1 MKMEKF
7 NLYISAL
14 TIAFILMFQTSY
26 SQMNIPIDKNE
37 FKTSEKSGYK
47 EALNAIKLGDENF
60 ESNSMTSFGGYQKAL
75 TEYLAANTY
84 NNNNAALNYKLGVCY
99 IFSSEKKKAIPF
111 LEKSYSLNPKVSIDI
126 KYVMGLA
133 YQKCGMYK
141 EAISN
146 YTDFK
151 NSDYKNELKK
161 LKMNEDLYNVE
172 ARIKECESAEK
183 LKEHQA
189 RVFIDNLGPNINS
202 KYSDYG
208 PVISTDET
216 MMIFTSRREGSVG
229 GRIDIDG
236 QYFEDLYISYNEGDN
251 RWAPPTNMK
260 TLNTDEHD
268 ASVGLSPDG
277 SIFYTFKGTP
287 DGNLYESTLK
297 GDNWSKPKPLSK
309 NINTKYHES
318 SISISSDGK
327 ILYFV
332 SERPKDEFGTPTK
345 GGKDIYISERTA
357 KGEWGP
363 ARNIGTPINTEY
375 DEEGVFIHPD
385 NRTLYFSSKREG
397 TIGGYDIFYSEM
409 DDDGNWGEPVNIG
422 IPINTPDDDIFFI
435 VTGNGRYAYMSSNRE
450 GSLGLQDIWRITFLG
465 PEKPMVA
472 GTEDNLIASSNAL
485 IQTVVKQET
494 VEVKKVRLT
503 IMKGTITD
511 AETGAPLE
519 SAIEIVDLEKD
530 EVYATLESNA
540 ATGKYLISLPSGK
553 NYGITARTE
562 GYLFHSENV
571 DVPAAT
577 SYQEIIKDIKLKP
590 INVGA
595 TIILSNIFFDFN
607 KSTLRDISKAEL
619 DNLVRLLTV
628 DYPKMVI
635 EIGGHTDNVGSLE
648 YNTKLST
655 NRAKAVVDYLSA
667 HGVAQER
674 LSYKGYAYQQPI
686 DTNDTEEGRQKNRR
700 VEFKVISV
708 K

>member
-1 MKMEKF
+1 MDKF
-7 NLYISAL
+7 KLYISAL
-14 TIAFILMFQTSY
+14 ALAFIIMFQTSY
-26 SQMNIPIDKNE
+26 SQINVPIDKKE

-47 EALNAIKLGDENF
+47 EALSAIKNGDENF
-60 ESNSMTSFGGYQKAL
+60 ENNSSTSSGGYQKAL
-75 TEYLAANTY
+75 TEYLAANAY
-84 NNNNAALNYKLGVCY
+84 NSNNAALNYKIGVCY
-99 IFSSEKKKAIPF
+99 IFSTEKKKAISF
-111 LEKSYSLNPKVSIDI
+111 LEKAYSINPHVSFDI
-126 KYVMGLA
+126 KYVMGMA
-133 YQKCGMYK
+133 YQRNGMYK

-146 YTDFK
+146 FTDFK
-151 NSDYKNELKK
+151 NSDYLNEIKK
-161 LKMNEDLYNVE
+161 LKLNEDLFNVN
-172 ARIKECESAEK
+172 AKIKECEAAEK
-183 LKEHQA
+183 LKEHPT
-189 RVFIDNLGPNINS
+189 RVFIDNIGPNINS
-202 KYSDYG
+202 KYSDYA

-216 MMIFTSRREGSVG
+216 MMIFTSRREGSIG
-229 GRIDIDG
+229 GRIEDG
-236 QYFEDLYISYNEGDN
+236 QYFEDLYISYNEGNN
-251 RWAPPTNMK
+251 RWSPPTNMK
-260 TLNTDEHD
+260 TINTEEHD

-277 SIFYTFKGTP
+277 SILYTFNGTP
-287 DGNLYESTLK
+287 NGNLYESKLK
-297 GDNWSKPKPLSK
+297 GENWSKPKPLNK
-309 NINTKYHES
+309 NINTKYDET

-332 SERPKDEFGTPTK
+332 SDRPKDEFGTPSV
-345 GGKDIYISERTA
+345 GGKDIFVSERTE

-363 ARNIGTPINTEY
+363 ARNIGKPINTEFN
-375 DEEGVFIHPD
+375 EEGVFIHPD
-385 NRTLYFSSKREG
+385 NRTMYFSSMREG

-422 IPINTPDDDIFFI
+422 IPINTPEHDVFFI
-435 VTGNGRYAYMSSNRE
+435 VTGNGRYAYMSSERE
-450 GSLGLQDIWRITFLG
+450 GGLGLQDIWRITFLG

-472 GTEDNLIASSNAL
+472 GTEDNLIASSNTL

-511 AETGAPLE
+511 ADTGNPLE

-540 ATGKYLISLPSGK
+540 STGKYLISLPSGK

-577 SYQEIIKDIKLKP
+577 SYQEIIKDIKLKT

-655 NRAKAVVDYLSA
+655 NRAKAVVDYLIA

>member
-1 MKMEKF
+1 MDKF
-7 NLYISAL
+7 KLYISAL
-14 TIAFILMFQTSY
+14 ALAFVMIFQTSY
-26 SQMNIPIDKNE
+26 SQLNIPIDKKE

-47 EALNAIKLGDENF
+47 DAIDAIKIGDENF
-60 ESNSMTSFGGYQKAL
+60 ENNSETSFGGYLKAL
-75 TEYLAANTY
+75 SEYLAANTY
-84 NNNNAALNYKLGVCY
+84 NSNCAELNYKIGVCY
-99 IFSSEKKKAIPF
+99 IFSTEKKKAITF
-111 LEKSYSLNPKVSIDI
+111 LEKAYNLNPNVIFDI

-133 YQKCGMYK
+133 YQKNGMYR

-146 YTDFK
+146 FNDFK
-151 NSDYKNELKK
+151 NSNYKNECKK
-161 LKMNEDLYNVE
+161 LKVNEGLYDVD

-183 LKEHQA
+183 LKDHPT

-202 KYSDYG
+202 KYSDYA

-229 GRIDIDG
+229 GQLEDG
-236 QYFEDLYISYNEGDN
+236 QYFEDLYIAYNEGDN
-251 RWAPPTNMK
+251 RWSAPTNMK
-260 TLNTDEHD
+260 TINTDEHD

-277 SIFYTFKGTP
+277 SILYTFYGTP
-287 DGNLYESTLK
+287 NGNLYESKLK
-297 GDNWSKPKPLSK
+297 GENWSKPKPLNK
-309 NINTKYHES
+309 NINTKYDET
-318 SISISSDGK
+318 SISVSSDGK

-332 SERPKDEFGTPTK
+332 SDRPRDEFGTPSK
-345 GGKDIYISERTA
+345 GGKDIFVSERTD

-363 ARNIGTPINTEY
+363 ARNIGAPINTEY
-375 DEEGVFIHPD
+375 NEEGVFIHPD
-385 NRTLYFSSKREG
+385 NRTMYFSSMREG
-397 TIGGYDIFYSEM
+397 TIGGYDIFYSEL
-409 DDDGNWGEPVNIG
+409 DDNGNWGEPVNIG
-422 IPINTPDDDIFFI
+422 IPINTPEHDVFFI
-435 VTGNGRYAYMSSNRE
+435 VTGNGRYAYMSSERE
-450 GSLGLQDIWRITFLG
+450 GGLGLQDIWRITFLG

-511 AETGAPLE
+511 ADTGNPLE

-540 ATGKYLISLPSGK
+540 STGKYLISLPSGK

-571 DVPAAT
+571 DVPAST

-595 TIILSNIFFDFN
+595 TIILSNIFFDYN
-607 KSTLRDISKAEL
+607 KATLRDISKAEL

-635 EIGGHTDNVGSLE
+635 EIGGHTDNRGSLE
-648 YNTKLST
+648 YNTTLSS
-655 NRAKAVVDYLSA
+655 NRAKSVVDYLIK
-667 HGVAQER
+667 HGVAKER
-674 LSYKGYAYQQPI
+674 LSYKGYAYQNPI

-700 VEFKVISV
+700 VEFKVISI